1 MTRKDLTTLMD
12 RGQAYR
18 TVSDI
23 NYEEYE
29 VTRGATVEWYACE
42 FQSKSRR
49 LGITKT
55 GWVVRLLDPVD
66 DDA

>member
-12 RGQAYR
+12 RGKARR
-18 TVSDI
+18 TVAEI

-29 VTRGATVEWYACE
+29 VPSGANVQRYACV

-55 GWVVRLLDPVD
+55 GWVVRPV
-66 DDA
+66 AQASHNV